1 MRSSFQIIRSCFQN
15 RFNLRKYLIA
25 AGLSPLLAGPA
36 LSQSV
41 PDQVVIT
48 ASGNQQ
54 SLRDA
59 LPAATVIEAEQ
70 IRASGASELGVLLA
84 RELGLDIARAGGAG
98 QPVSVFM
105 RGMESRHTLVLIDG
119 VPATGESFGTAL
131 IEAIPLDAIERIEI
145 VRGNVSALYGSNA
158 VGGVI
163 QVFTRF
169 GKQMHGGSVSAGAGT
184 QSSARLGASFK
195 AGTDATQFSATAG
208 TRKAAGVS
216 ALDPALIIT
225 ANPDKDGS
233 RSSSASA
240 SVQHGVSEALTLGA
254 TLLASRL
261 KTDYDDAFAASPQLR
276 QAAKSALGNLK
287 LDAGYKLNEGTAL
300 TASVARFDERRD
312 YTLDGAFDGRY
323 ASHRSQAAVSLRGDA
338 GMLGVWKAG
347 LEHERASVDQ
357 ATTFAAA
364 STASESRNAL
374 LAGFNGASSGFGWQ
388 LNVRRDGSAATTGY
402 AGLRY
407 ALTAETEV
415 LGSMS
420 SAFVRPSLAQRFDP
434 TYGNPALKPERA
446 RNAELA
452 LQWAQASNR
461 VRATLFANRTSDLIG
476 FDPITF
482 ASINI
487 DRTRNRGLELLAE
500 LQVQGIGVR
509 GGVTAQSPE
518 NAVTGKPL
526 LRRAKQ
532 SAFVGLNG
540 KQGVFGWNAD
550 LKFSGARDD
559 LFFDPATF
567 GSSAVRLPSF
577 TTLGIGGTWAITSG
591 LKLAMRADN
600 LSNANDSTIF
610 GYTKSPRSLQATL
623 ELLF

>member
-1 MRSSFQIIRSCFQN
+1 MQSSFQTIRSCFH
-15 RFNLRKYLIA
+15 LRTCFIA
-25 AGLSPLLAGPA
+25 AGISPLLAGAA
-36 LSQSV
+36 LGQTA

-59 LPAATVIEAEQ
+59 LPAATIIDAEQ
-70 IRASGASELGVLLA
+70 IRTSGASDLGVLLA
-84 RELGLDIARAGGAG
+84 RELGVDVARAGGAG

-163 QVFTRF
+163 QIFTRF
-169 GKQMHGGSVSAGAGT
+169 GKQTPGGSVSAGAGT

-195 AGTDATQFSATAG
+195 AGTDATQFSATVG
-208 TRKAAGVS
+208 TRKTGGVS
-216 ALDPALIIT
+216 AQDPVLINT
-225 ANPDKDGS
+225 ASPDKDGS
-233 RSSSASA
+233 RSSSVSA
-240 SVQHGVSEALTLGA
+240 SVQHRASDALTLGA

-261 KTDYDDAFAASPQLR
+261 KSDYDDAFAASPQAR
-276 QAAKSALGNLK
+276 QVAKSSLGNLK
-287 LDAGYKLNEGTAL
+287 LDAGYKLDAGTAL
-300 TASVARFDERRD
+300 AASIARFDERRD

-323 ASHRSQAAVSLRGDA
+323 ASRRSQAAVSVKGDA

-347 LEHERASVDQ
+347 LEHERASVEQ
-357 ATTFAAA
+357 STAFAAA
-364 STASESRNAL
+364 STAAESRNAL
-374 LAGFNGASSGFGWQ
+374 LAGFNGSADGFGWQ
-388 LNVRRDGSAATTGY
+388 LNVRRDGSDATTGY

-415 LGSMS
+415 LGSLS

-434 TYGNPALKPERA
+434 QYGNPALRPERA
-446 RNAELA
+446 RNAEVA
-452 LQWAQASNR
+452 LQWAQAASR

-476 FDPITF
+476 FDPVTF
-482 ASINI
+482 GSINV

-500 LQVQGIGVR
+500 LQVQGIGLR
-509 GGVTAQSPE
+509 GGVTAQAPE
-518 NAVTGKPL
+518 NAVTDKPL
-526 LRRAKQ
+526 LRRAKR
-532 SAFVGLNG
+532 SAFIGLNG
-540 KQGVFGWNAD
+540 KEGVFIWNAD
-550 LKFSGARDD
+550 LKFTGARDD

-567 GSSAVRLPSF
+567 DSSSVRLPSF
-577 TTLGIGGTWAITSG
+577 TTLGVGGTWAITPE

-600 LSNANDSTIF
+600 LSNANDSTIY
-610 GYTKSPRSLQATL
+610 GYAKSPRSLQATL